1 VNKTAN
7 AQPDSPVRVVVFA
20 LVLLLESGT
29 QQSIH
34 AQATTHSGS
43 LVAPHGERF
52 LVKPKPGVDLS
63 ALHESLGV
71 QVLER
76 FPAIGGLQI
85 VLATGGIEMD
95 AMIRRYQE
103 SGLVNYAEHDQMV
116 HALGEPNDFRF
127 HNGDLW
133 HIKNFGQYG
142 GVMGADISAPEAWDT
157 IANASNVIVA
167 VIDSGVRATHEDL
180 APNLWRNPG
189 EIPRNGLDD
198 DGNGYV
204 DDLHGINTVANNGNP
219 NDEWGHGTHVAGIL
233 GAVGN
238 NGVGVVGVCW
248 RVQIM
253 VCKFFDS
260 PPRGPISDA
269 IKCIDYARSKGAHVI
284 NASWGSNSFP
294 SLALRDAIASAR
306 EMDIIF
312 VAAAGNS
319 AGNNDVAP
327 LYPAGYDLDNIISVA
342 ATTRSDALALFSNY
356 GATTVDLGAPG
367 DPVFSCWNSSNNA
380 YQNLSGTSM
389 AAPNVAGACAL
400 ARARFP
406 QENHQQIIQRI
417 LNAVD
422 PLPGLAGKCVTG
434 GRLNLQKVVNDLP
447 APADLVIRSIN
458 LVPAGIAISWSSQ
471 PGHDYEVHGTG
482 ISNLTNWQNLS
493 GIITATNTLT
503 SWADNGLAGFAQR
516 FYIVKWVNSP

>member
-1 VNKTAN
+1 MHANKN
-7 AQPDSPVRVVVFA
+7 ARLNRLRAIVFTL
-20 LVLLLESGT
+20 LVLLGIGA
-29 QQSIH
+29 QQSTS
-34 AQATTHSGS
+34 AQATTHSAS
-43 LVAPHGERF
+43 LAAPHGERF
-52 LVKPKPGVDLS
+52 LVKPKPGADLS

-71 QVLER
+71 QVVER

-85 VLATGGIEMD
+85 VLAPGGVEMD
-95 AMIRRYQE
+95 AMIRRYE
-103 SGLVNYAEHDQMV
+103 ASGLVNYAEHDHTV
-116 HALGEPNDFRF
+116 HALVEPNDFRF

-133 HIKNFGQYG
+133 HLKNIGQYG
-142 GVMGADISAPEAWDT
+142 GVTGADISATEAWET

-189 EIPRNGLDD
+189 EIPGNGLDD

-204 DDLHGINTVANNGNP
+204 DDVHGINTVANNGNP
-219 NDEWGHGTHVAGIL
+219 DDEWGHGTHVAGIL

-253 VCKFFDS
+253 VLKFFDS
-260 PPRGPISDA
+260 PAQGPISDA

-284 NASWGSNSFP
+284 NASWGSNSFH

-306 EMDIIF
+306 DADIIF
-312 VAAAGNS
+312 VAAAGNA

-327 LYPAGYDLDNIISVA
+327 LYPASYDLDNIISVA
-342 ATTRSDALALFSNY
+342 ATTRTDALAFFSNY

-367 DPVFSCWNSSNNA
+367 APVFSCWNSSNNA

-389 AAPNVAGACAL
+389 AAPIVAGACAL
-400 ARARFP
+400 ARARYP
-406 QENHQQIIQRI
+406 QENYQQIIQRI

-434 GRLNLQKVVNDLP
+434 GRLNLQKLVNGP
-447 APADLVIRSIN
+447 PTPADLVIQSIG

-471 PGHDYEVHGTG
+471 PGRNYEVHGKG
-482 ISNLTNWQNLS
+482 SLSVNWQNLS
-493 GIITATNTLT
+493 GIITATNTVT
-503 SWADNGLAGFAQR
+503 SWTDNGFAGFAQR
-516 FYIVKWVNSP
+516 FYMVKMVDQP